1 LLPSARAP
9 AFRTSAPGSTS
20 EGWRIALEFLAC
32 RPFLPPESPGSA
44 AGATADFAACV
55 AIAWPGG
62 DIRRMAPPTRTGFA
76 VGRVAMAVLE
86 TQAWLKYTRPPG
98 WPKQKVEST

>member
-1 LLPSARAP
+1 M
-9 AFRTSAPGSTS
+9 
-20 EGWRIALEFLAC
+20 
-32 RPFLPPESPGSA
+32 
-44 AGATADFAACV
+44 ADFAACV

-76 VGRVAMAVLE
+76 FGRVAMAVLE

-98 WPKQKVEST
+98 WPKQKVEAHELPGKAEALHLDV